1 MRPCRRGREHDF
13 CKENPL
19 SAVNV
24 TITSIDDLHRKDVT
38 LKIFFADP
46 WVFAVFSV
54 RETLFF
60 KRGFGI
66 VKLSYFLG

>member
-1 MRPCRRGREHDF
+1 M
-13 CKENPL
+13 

-24 TITSIDDLHRKDVT
+24 TITSIDDLHRKDV
-38 LKIFFADP
+38 KIFFANP
-46 WVFAVFSV
+46 WVFAVFGV

>member
-1 MRPCRRGREHDF
+1 M
-13 CKENPL
+13 

-38 LKIFFADP
+38 LKIFFSDP

>member
-1 MRPCRRGREHDF
+1 M
-13 CKENPL
+13 

-24 TITSIDDLHRKDVT
+24 TITSIDDLHRKDV
-38 LKIFFADP
+38 KIFFADP

>member
-1 MRPCRRGREHDF
+1 MRPCRRGRGEHDF

-24 TITSIDDLHRKDVT
+24 TITSIDDLHRKDV
-38 LKIFFADP
+38 KIIFADP
-46 WVFAVFSV
+46 WVFAVFSG
-54 RETLFF
+54 RETQFF